1 MGAMRCRTALLVLIY
16 VVAVLL
22 LIPVLLVCML
32 FRARAPIVGIAKWGM
47 RVSRRI
53 LGLPVDVRG
62 LESVDPSLPAVF
74 MANHASFVDGP
85 LLFMLIPQAVRV
97 IVKKGVGRI
106 PIVGPGMRF
115 MGFLT
120 VDRKGAREG
129 KARIEMAI
137 RAMKENADSFLIF
150 PEGTRTRDGLLGPF
164 RRGGFF
170 LAVGTGAPI
179 VPIAV
184 RGTYALMPHGR
195 WYVGRGRV
203 RIDVLP
209 AIPSGE
215 YTVDTMPALMA
226 RVRTAIQE
234 GLDKGDA

>member
-1 MGAMRCRTALLVLIY
+1 MGEMRCRTALLVLIY

-32 FRARAPIVGIAKWGM
+32 FGARAPIVAVGKWGM
-47 RVSRRI
+47 RVSRRV
-53 LGLPVDVRG
+53 LGVPVDVRG
-62 LESVDPSLPAVF
+62 LENVDATRPLVF
-74 MANHASFVDGP
+74 MANHASFLDGP
-85 LLFMLIPQAVRV
+85 ILFMLIPQPVRV

-129 KARIEMAI
+129 KARIETAI
-137 RAMKENADSFLIF
+137 RAMKENADSFLVF
-150 PEGTRTRDGLLGPF
+150 PEGTRTRDGRLGPF

-170 LAVGTGAPI
+170 LAVETGAPI

-184 RGTYALMPHGR
+184 RGTFAMMPRGQ
-195 WYVGRGRV
+195 WYVRRGRV
-203 RIDVLP
+203 RVDFLSPV
-209 AIPSGE
+209 PSGE
-215 YTVDTMPALMA
+215 YSIETMPALMD
-226 RVRTAIQE
+226 RVRTAIRD
-234 GLDKGDA
+234 GLEKGDA